1 MPCFLTWDVVAENFK
16 PGVMDRLGFSYDEL
30 KMRNPTVVYASAS
43 ASASA
48 FGPCGVRA
56 AATSWASVAS
66 AAGGRMWPSGI
77 AQDQPIRSV
86 AAPDP
91 DQTGGMIFAIAIALV
106 ARERTGE
113 PQRVETSLCGSQIWG
128 RAPAINTVANAEDN
142 AAPLSARQPIANMFT
157 LQAQGADEIRLFV
170 G

>member
-1 MPCFLTWDVVAENFK
+1 MTNIERVGTGDPSRHVGKRPD
-16 PGVMDRLGFSYDEL
+16 GFSQYFQTHHRGKRSIAVNLREPEGRERGRRGD
-30 KMRNPTVVYASAS
+30 
-43 ASASA
+43 
-48 FGPCGVRA
+48 
-56 AATSWASVAS
+56 VAD
-66 AAGGRMWPSGI
+66 RI

-86 AAPDP
+86 AAPDS
-91 DQTGGMIFAIAIALV
+91 DQTGGIISAFAIASALV

-142 AAPLSARQPIANMFT
+142 ATPLSARQPIANMFT